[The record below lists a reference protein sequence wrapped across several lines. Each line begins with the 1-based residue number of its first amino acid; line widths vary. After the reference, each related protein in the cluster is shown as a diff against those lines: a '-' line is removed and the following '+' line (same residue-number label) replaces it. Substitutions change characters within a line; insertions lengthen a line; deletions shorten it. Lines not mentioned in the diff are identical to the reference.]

1 MSFTNPFAKSGPK
14 KEQTSSSHAP
24 KVDSTRENVKKQ
36 LINALEKSKDNSIP
50 NLVKTSEQIAIEIE
64 QEVYEQNDN
73 SAKNRGYRD
82 KIRKLEM
89 RIKGMRNNYIREI
102 LKKGELSVHDFCNLD
117 EKNLNDENF
126 FKKFQKEGG
135 EGDAPPS
142 TQSLQ
147 NKKNNFSGKIP
158 SISKVAK
165 PHIMPKNIIP
175 SIRPVIPKP
184 IFNPPIQENNNEK
197 KIEND
202 NNIITQPLKEET
214 EIKNEIKEVAN
225 EKVEEDISNKKN
237 KNIIKNKPPKLE
249 KNEKT
254 KLNEIDNVKISNIDE
269 NEQNNNN
276 IEIGGINIG
285 MSEDN
290 NLVSISNQNEE
301 VNTNNNIDIN
311 NNIDYNI
318 DNNINNNINIQE
330 KSPEII
336 NNEEINNIQDNNMNI
351 NNNMDIKKEKD
362 ELNNSKT
369 ESQLKLELL
378 QEKLKMAKS
387 TKTVVKKP
395 KKKGK
400 KKKKE
405 HLHDKNQTEEK
416 KEITSDKNISITP
429 TKEEKEQK
437 DENIFMIKKMDEN
450 KNEIKIIEEKKE
462 TDKNIE
468 KNDIF
473 KTTSN
478 IEIKKPE
485 ENTNEIKDLN
495 NRRKRKNVSKFK

>member
-14 KEQTSSSHAP
+14 KEQTSSSHTP
-24 KVDSTRENVKKQ
+24 KIDATRENVKKQ
-36 LINALEKSKDNSIP
+36 LINALEKNKDNSIQ

-73 SAKNRGYRD
+73 SAKNREYRD

-102 LKKGELSVHDFCNLD
+102 LKNGALSVHDFCNLD
-117 EKNLNDENF
+117 EKSLNDENF
-126 FKKFQKEGG
+126 FKKFKKEEMIS

-142 TQSLQ
+142 NTVGQI
-147 NKKNNFSGKIP
+147 KKNNFSGKIP
-158 SISKVAK
+158 SISKLNK

-184 IFNPPIQENNNEK
+184 IFTPPVQENNNEN
-197 KIEND
+197 KIENN
-202 NNIITQPLKEET
+202 NNIITQPQIEEKEM
-214 EIKNEIKEVAN
+214 KNEIKEISQ
-225 EKVEEDISNKKN
+225 EKKVEDITNKKN
-237 KNIIKNKPPKLE
+237 KNIIKNKPPKIEKKE
-249 KNEKT
+249 KNN
-254 KLNEIDNVKISNIDE
+254 LNEMNNIQISNTNE

-290 NLVSISNQNEE
+290 NVVSISNNQNDHTNNNNIEI
-301 VNTNNNIDIN
+301 NNNFNDNINNNDIKINNNIDI
-311 NNIDYNI
+311 I
-318 DNNINNNINIQE
+318 E
-330 KSPEII
+330 KPPEI
-336 NNEEINNIQDNNMNI
+336 NDNVEINNIQDNNINI
-351 NNNMDIKKEKD
+351 EKEKEKD

-405 HLHDKNQTEEK
+405 NLHDKNPQEEK
-416 KEITSDKNISITP
+416 KEINNLTNDKNISITP
-429 TKEEKEQK
+429 TKEQIEQK
-437 DENIFMIKKMDEN
+437 DEDIFMKK
-450 KNEIKIIEEKKE
+450 KI
-462 TDKNIE
+462 
-468 KNDIF
+468 
-473 KTTSN
+473 
-478 IEIKKPE
+478 
-485 ENTNEIKDLN
+485 
-495 NRRKRKNVSKFK
+495 RRKKRTK